1 MCLCIMSTVG
11 SFDMRIIG
19 SILAVFLLGFPSV
32 DSAVYPVGNEHAMV
46 MVGSGHQS
54 SPRLALWGSGE
65 GLVVWE
71 NASST
76 GFKRIVV
83 QALGADGRAVGSMQM
98 VSQNVNQVHDSD
110 PEIALIDGDKA
121 VVVWASGN
129 RGNKEIYMV
138 LVSRNGSRLTE
149 IQRVNQTE
157 SQNQD
162 EPGVGVSADG
172 TIAVVWQSEGQD
184 GDDCGVYGR
193 IYSKQGIA
201 MGTELLLS
209 QTTAGDQ
216 SQPGA
221 LGLDDNR
228 FLMTWTG
235 SVVNGRNGN
244 GGLNLQSYVMGR
256 FFQGGS
262 AQQNEFRISG
272 SDVIVQSPV
281 THRGSDG
288 QIHAG
293 WMQRTDINSQDKY
306 DIWGVSLNGQTGL
319 PASNPRQ
326 INEFSSGQQLSPRI
340 VSHGDE
346 VVYVWES
353 VGQDLGG
360 HGIVG
365 RSFPGGEEF
374 VINSQRNL
382 DQYDPAVAV
391 TSQGTVIVAWANTIR
406 SDQSIISSQHFTI
419 RDGSPAGSP
428 VVAAKTES
436 ALELESVPSTPAAPS
451 FTPSVDVATAPTV
464 LGSGNSS
471 GAAAS
476 TTTAESAPSFPMPVR
491 PASVA
496 AVTAQ
501 NIRSGSVTPGGSSR
515 PVAPSVSRGFGVG
528 DRFPTRAS
536 LRSGLNTPGQAA
548 QSALRQMGSRI
559 TQNNRF
565 ASGGGS
571 LRTGRNGLGASL
583 SRSGMLDPRLTRAA
597 ASSRFE
603 TRSIPQGVRST
614 GATGFSARNNAGIGT
629 ARGLPPGLSSRM
641 GGQRGASST
650 GPSGLAARGMSA
662 QSRFAQM
669 RQDAQRANPAGQREV
684 PAGLQSNGNQ
694 FSINWQARNGVRYQ
708 VQGSNDRVSWS
719 NHGGIRSGNGSSQA
733 AVDRSYR
740 YYRVVERN

>member
-1 MCLCIMSTVG
+1 MKALSLQMKIENVAVG
-11 SFDMRIIG
+11 IF
-19 SILAVFLLGFPSV
+19 AVFLLCSAFV
-32 DSAVYPVGNEHAMV
+32 DGAVYPVGNERAMV
-46 MVGSGHQS
+46 VGSGHQS
-54 SPRLALWGSGE
+54 SPRLALWDSGE

-76 GFKRIVV
+76 GFKRIVI
-83 QALGADGRAVGSMQM
+83 QALGADGRSVGGMQV
-98 VSQNVNQVHDSD
+98 VSQNVSKVHDSD
-110 PEIALIDGDKA
+110 PEIALVDGDKA

-129 RGNKEIYMV
+129 RGNKEIYMA
-138 LVSRNGSRLTE
+138 LVGRNGSRLSE
-149 IQRVNQTE
+149 VQRVNQTE

-162 EPGVGVSADG
+162 EPGVGVSSDG

-201 MGTELLLS
+201 IGGELLLS

-216 SQPGA
+216 SQPGV
-221 LGLDDNR
+221 LGLDDSR

-244 GGLNLQSYVMGR
+244 GGLKLQSYVMGR

-306 DIWGVSLNGQTGL
+306 DIWGVGLNGQTGL

-326 INEFSSGQQLSPRI
+326 INEFSSGQQLSPKI

-365 RSFPGGEEF
+365 RSYPAGKEF

-391 TSQGTVIVAWANTIR
+391 TGQGTVIVAWANTIR
-406 SDQSIISSQHFTI
+406 SDQSIISSQHFVI
-419 RDGSPAGSP
+419 GSGPPTGNPA
-428 VVAAKTES
+428 VASETES
-436 ALELESVPSTPAAPS
+436 ALELESVSSTPAAPS
-451 FTPSVDVATAPTV
+451 FTPTVDAATAPTV
-464 LGSGNSS
+464 LGSGNTP
-471 GAAAS
+471 ATAS
-476 TTTAESAPSFPMPVR
+476 VTVENAPSFPR
-491 PASVA
+491 PASAASVA
-496 AVTAQ
+496 AAVAQ
-501 NIRSGSVTPGGSSR
+501 NTRSGSVTPGGASR
-515 PVAPSVSRGFGVG
+515 PAVSGVSRGFGVG

-536 LRSGLNTPGQAA
+536 LRSGLTTPGQAA
-548 QSALRQMGSRI
+548 QSALRQLSSRGI
-559 TQNNRF
+559 QNNRF
-565 ASGGGS
+565 AGSGGS
-571 LRTGRNGLGASL
+571 LRPSRSGSGASL
-583 SRSGMLDPRLTRAA
+583 SRSGMLNPRMTS
-597 ASSRFE
+597 ASGSQFGSRFGVQAS
-603 TRSIPQGVRST
+603 RSP
-614 GATGFSARNNAGIGT
+614 GAAGFSARNSAGIGA

-641 GGQRGASST
+641 GGQRRSGAST
-650 GPSGLAARGMSA
+650 EPSRGMSA
-662 QSRFAQM
+662 QSRFTQM
-669 RQDAQRANPAGQREV
+669 RQDAQRTGLSGQREV

-694 FSINWQARNGVRYQ
+694 FSINWQARSGVRYQ

-719 NHGGIRSGNGSSQA
+719 NHGGIRSGTGSSQA